1 MGLMQKNQDT
11 QFHKILAPSWKRIR
25 NFSCPKLLYF
35 SVKFF
40 LENSCMERGLH
51 WRYQKISKVIFLL
64 KATYKSFVPVEVHTN
79 YCRNTMTCLKF
90 QVQLFLLTDFMV
102 KTLRICNVSI
112 FCCRSAD
119 IGKEFLFIPK
129 FWKKDFWLDVV
140 TWKGVIHYIY
150 S

>member
-1 MGLMQKNQDT
+1 MGLMQKNQDI

-35 SVKFF
+35 SDKFF
-40 LENSCMERGLH
+40 FRKFMHGKGIAL
-51 WRYQKISKVIFLL
+51 KISENFKSNIFVES
-64 KATYKSFVPVEVHTN
+64 YKSFVPVEVHTN

-119 IGKEFLFIPK
+119 IGKEFLFFPK
-129 FWKKDFWLDVV
+129 F
-140 TWKGVIHYIY
+140 
-150 S
+150 